1 MVAATDCARLSG
13 SHAGRWQTTGAVSGS
28 HHRRMVFAD
37 ALMYAELHCHT
48 AYSFLDG
55 ASPPDEILAEAH
67 RHGYPALALTDRNGI
82 YGSLAFAH
90 AAQPLGI
97 QAITGAAVTLT
108 DGSELN
114 LLAETP
120 QGYTNL
126 CRLLTTTHLGAE
138 RLDPR
143 LPLTALEEQHD
154 GLIILSGS
162 RQDGLLPRTFEN
174 DGLIAARKLAE
185 RCQAI
190 YGADRFYV
198 ELQRNYVRGDRAL
211 TRSLMDVADAAR
223 LGVVASGNVHYH
235 VRARHRLHDVLT
247 AIRHRTTLDGSHG
260 VRRPNSEFYL
270 RPPAEVAEL
279 FADCPDAV
287 ANTLALAERCRA
299 FDLTRDLGYGFPD
312 FRGADRAPAPQALAE
327 LCRARLDERYPEGSL
342 NRPPAVRRLEDELKL
357 IEHHKLSGFFLV
369 YHDLFDLAREVATDV
384 RRGSRRASG
393 NLLPGRGRGSSVS
406 SIVCYLLG
414 LSHIDPIANKLFL
427 GRFLNETLA
436 SVPDIDLDLPREIRE
451 ELIRRVYTRYGAE
464 YVGLVC
470 SFPTYRLRSAVREIG
485 KALDLPLGEI
495 ELVAKLSDGRS
506 DGLSDEMEHL
516 PGFAGRKDAPL
527 WKELCQ
533 LAHEIRGLPRHV
545 SQHPGGRIISSRPL
559 IELVPLERAAMEDR
573 VVCQWDKDS
582 CDDARFIKI
591 DFLALGMLSLVE
603 ECVELIA
610 RRTGTP
616 PDLSRIDFEDPAI
629 YYRICAGDTIGLFQI
644 ESRAQIQ
651 MIRRSRPRNLEDLAV
666 EVAIVRPGP
675 IVGGAVNPYVRR
687 REEQRRAYASGRAY
701 EPPVDHP
708 LLRDCLS
715 ETLGVILY
723 QDQVLQVC
731 QALAGFTTGQS
742 EALRRAMSRRRSHDL
757 IGGFWEEFRAGALAR
772 GVPEAAAEKVFGH
785 VIAFSEFG
793 FPKSHAA
800 AFGLLA
806 YQSAWL
812 RYYHP
817 VEYYCALFNNQPMGF
832 YSLDALGRDAKR
844 NEVEIR
850 LPDVNLSD
858 VWCTVEGGKGRLKAG
873 EGGRGADAVRVGLGF
888 IRDWSEE
895 TATAVVD
902 ERARGPFRS
911 VGDFVRRAP
920 PKLKRSAIEHLVW
933 VGGCDGFGLTRRE
946 LLWQVGLWLPPES
959 EHGVDARARRQLDLA
974 LNHPHEGLRFG
985 GLEAAERPLAAYDVL
1000 GFAASGHPLSLL
1012 RGALPPGIVQ
1022 SDTLP
1027 RREHGAWVEVAGLV
1041 VARQRPETA
1050 KGIIFVLLEDETRM
1064 TNVSARHDV
1073 YTEYRTA
1080 IRGEP
1085 LLWVRGKLAKDDGTV
1100 NVIAEEAKGL
1110 QINCGLRIADCGLED
1125 PPVES
1130 AIRNPQSGLASLKT
1144 FR

>member
-1 MVAATDCARLSG
+1 
-13 SHAGRWQTTGAVSGS
+13 
-28 HHRRMVFAD
+28 
-37 ALMYAELHCHT
+37 MYIELHCHS
-48 AYSFLDG
+48 AFSFLDG
-55 ASPPDEILAEAH
+55 ASLPEQLALTASQL
-67 RHGYPALALTDRNGI
+67 GYAGLALTDHNGL

-90 AAQPLGI
+90 EAKQLGL
-97 QAITGAAVTLT
+97 QAITGAELTLR
-108 DGSELN
+108 DGSHVT

-120 QGYTNL
+120 DGYANL
-126 CRLLTTTHLGAE
+126 CRLITEAHLGSAD
-138 RLDPR
+138 RRDPR
-143 LPLTALEEQHD
+143 LDFASLEARHA
-154 GLIILSGS
+154 GLIVLSGC
-162 RQDGLLPRTFEN
+162 RTGLLPRILMHEGVT
-174 DGLIAARKLAE
+174 AARAFAE
-185 RCQAI
+185 RCRAVF
-190 YGADRFYV
+190 GAERFYV

-312 FRGADRAPAPQALAE
+312 FRGADRSPAPQALAE
-327 LCRARLDERYPEGSL
+327 LCRARLDERYPAGSEP
-342 NRPPAVRRLEDELKL
+342 RGEAERRLAEELTL
-357 IEHHKLSGFFLV
+357 IEHHRLSGFFLV
-369 YHDLFDLAREVATDV
+369 YHDLFDLAREVAADV
-384 RRGSRRASG
+384 RRGTRRALG

-414 LSHIDPIANKLFL
+414 LSHIDPIANRLFL
-427 GRFLNETLA
+427 GRFLNESLA
-436 SVPDIDLDLPREIRE
+436 SVPDIDLDFPREIRE
-451 ELIRRVYTRYGAE
+451 ELIRRVYKRYGDE
-464 YVGLVC
+464 HVGLVC
-470 SFPTYRLRSAVREIG
+470 AFPTYRLRSAVREIG

-495 ELVAKLSDGRS
+495 EQVAKLADRRS
-506 DGLSDEMEHL
+506 GELADELDQL
-516 PGFAGRKDAPL
+516 PGFAGRRAAPL
-527 WKELCQ
+527 WKELCE
-533 LAHEIRGLPRHV
+533 LAEEIAGLPRHV
-545 SQHPGGRIISSRPL
+545 SQHVGGMIISSRPL
-559 IELVPLERAAMEDR
+559 VEVVPLERAAMEDR

-582 CDDARFIKI
+582 CDDARFVKI

-603 ECVELIA
+603 ESVELIA
-610 RRTGTP
+610 TRQGAP
-616 PDLSRIDFEDPAI
+616 PDLSRIDFADQAV
-629 YYRICAGDTIGLFQI
+629 YDRICRGDTVGLFQI

-651 MIRRSRPRNLEDLAV
+651 MLRRTRPRNLEDLAV

-687 REEQRRAYASGRAY
+687 REDERRARARGRRY

-708 LLRDCLS
+708 LLKDALA

-731 QALAGFTTGQS
+731 QALAGFTPGQA
-742 EALRRAMSRRRSHDL
+742 EALRRAMSRRRSREL
-757 IGGFWEEFRAGALAR
+757 MAGFWDEFREGAAAR
-772 GVPEAAAEKVFGH
+772 GVPEPVAERVFTQ

-812 RYYHP
+812 RHYHP
-817 VEYYCALFNNQPMGF
+817 AEYYCALFNNQPMGF

-946 LLWQVGLWLPPES
+946 LLWQVGLWLPPEA
-959 EHGVDARARRQLDLA
+959 EQGGEARGRRQLELA
-974 LNHPHEGLRFG
+974 LDHPFERLRFG
-985 GLEAAERPLAAYDVL
+985 GLAADERLLAEYAVL
-1000 GFAASGHPLSLL
+1000 GFAASGHPLALL
-1012 RGALPPGIVQ
+1012 RDVLPPGVVQ
-1022 SDTLP
+1022 SDALP
-1027 RREHGAWVEVAGLV
+1027 RLEHGARVEVAGLV

-1050 KGIIFVLLEDETRM
+1050 KGFVFVLVEDVAGM
-1064 TNVSARHDV
+1064 VNVIVRPDV
-1073 YTEYRTA
+1073 YVEHRTA
-1080 IRGEP
+1080 LRGEP

-1100 NVIAEEAKGL
+1100 NVIAEEARGL
-1110 QINCGLRIADCGLED
+1110 KVGTRNAERGTEGGDDG
-1125 PPVES
+1125 S
-1130 AIRNPQSGLASLKT
+1130 AFRLPRSAFGFLKT
-1144 FR
+1144 FRRVAPDSKDWG

>member
-1 MVAATDCARLSG
+1 MTA
-13 SHAGRWQTTGAVSGS
+13 
-28 HHRRMVFAD
+28 
-37 ALMYAELHCHT
+37 YAELHCHS

-55 ASPPDEILAEAH
+55 ASPPDALLAAAH
-67 RHGYPALALTDRNGI
+67 SLDYPALALTDRNGI

-97 QAITGAAVTLT
+97 QAITGAEVTLS
-108 DGSELN
+108 DGSHVV

-120 QGYTNL
+120 AGYSNL
-126 CRLLTTTHLGAE
+126 CRLLTETHLGAE
-138 RLDPR
+138 RLDPQLSFAKIEAR
-143 LPLTALEEQHD
+143 QD

-162 RQDGLLPRTFEN
+162 RRDGLLPRILETE
-174 DGLIAARKLAE
+174 GHRAAKRRAAHCRDVFGRE
-185 RCQAI
+185 R
-190 YGADRFYV
+190 FFV
-198 ELQRNYVRGDRAL
+198 EIQRNRVRGDLAVSRAL
-211 TRSLMDVADAAR
+211 LEIASEVQLA
-223 LGVVASGNVHYH
+223 VVPTGNVFYH
-235 VRARHRLHDVLT
+235 TRELHRLQDVMV
-247 AIRHRTTLDGSHG
+247 AIRHRTTLDGSHR
-260 VRRPNSEFYL
+260 VRNPNSEFCL
-270 RPPAEVAEL
+270 RPLDEVVAL
-279 FADCPDAV
+279 FNDCPDAV
-287 ANTLALAERCRA
+287 AMTLAIAERCKA
-299 FDLTRDLGYGFPD
+299 FDLTRDLGYTFPD
-312 FRGADRAPAPQALAE
+312 FRGSGRAPAPQALAE
-327 LCRARLDERYPEGSL
+327 LCHARMQERYPPGSL
-342 NRPPAVRRLEDELKL
+342 YHAPALRRLAEELQL

-369 YHDLFDLAREVATDV
+369 YHDLFDLAREVAADI
-384 RRGSRRASG
+384 RRGSRRAMG

-436 SVPDIDLDLPREIRE
+436 SVPDIDLDFPREIRE

-533 LAHEIRGLPRHV
+533 LAQEIRGLPRHV
-545 SQHPGGRIISSRPL
+545 SQHPGGMIISSRPL
-559 IELVPLERAAMEDR
+559 IELVPLERAAMADR

-610 RRTGTP
+610 RRTGTA
-616 PDLSRIDFEDPAI
+616 PDLSRINFEDPAI
-629 YYRICAGDTIGLFQI
+629 YDRICAGDTIGLFQI

-687 REEQRRAYASGRAY
+687 REAQRRAHAAGQPYD
-701 EPPVDHP
+701 PPVDHP
-708 LLRDCLS
+708 LLRECLA

-731 QALAGFTTGQS
+731 KALAGFTTGQS

-757 IGGFWEEFRAGALAR
+757 IAGFWEEFRDGAVTR
-772 GVPEAAAEKVFGH
+772 GVPEATAEKVFGQ

-812 RYYHP
+812 RHYYP
-817 VEYYCALFNNQPMGF
+817 VEYYVALFNNQPMGF
-832 YSLDALGRDAKR
+832 YSLDALGRDAMR
-844 NEVEIR
+844 NGIELR
-850 LPDVNLSD
+850 LPDINVSD
-858 VWCTVEGGKGRLKAG
+858 VWCTVERETGNGKRETSAL
-873 EGGRGADAVRVGLGF
+873 RIGLGF
-888 IRDWSEE
+888 IRHWSEE
-895 TATAVVD
+895 TAIATVA
-902 ERARGPFRS
+902 ERERNGRFKS
-911 VGDFVRRAP
+911 VGDFIRRAP
-920 PKLKRSAIEHLVW
+920 PKLKRTAIEALMW
-933 VGGCDGFGLTRRE
+933 VGGCDAFGLTRRE
-946 LLWQVGLWLPPES
+946 LLWQVGLWLPPKAS
-959 EHGVDARARRQLDLA
+959 RSADGRGRRQLELA
-974 LNHPHEGLRFG
+974 LNHPHEQLAFG
-985 GLEAAERPLAAYDVL
+985 GLAPHERLLAEYATL
-1000 GFAASGHPLSLL
+1000 GFSASGHPLSLV
-1012 RGALPPGIVQ
+1012 RNALPPGL
-1022 SDTLP
+1022 TLN
-1027 RREHGAWVEVAGLV
+1027 RDLDDLKAGVKCQVAGLV

-1050 KGIIFVLLEDETRM
+1050 KGIVFLLVEDETGM
-1064 TNVSARHDV
+1064 TNVIVRPDV
-1073 YTEYRTA
+1073 YDRYRA
-1080 IRGEP
+1080 AVRGEP
-1085 LLWVRGKLAKDDGTV
+1085 FVLVTGKLAKDDGTV
-1100 NVIAEEAKGL
+1100 NVLAEKVE
-1110 QINCGLRIADCGLED
+1110 GLRLGGAQHAAPLHDSPTPLSFLRAMRRVAPDSKDWG
-1125 PPVES
+1125 
-1130 AIRNPQSGLASLKT
+1130 
-1144 FR
+1144 